1 MIETDSQLI
10 TALREGRESA
20 FKELFARHYS
30 TLCAIAYNYLGDSL
44 LAEDIVSEVILNL
57 WLMRER
63 LDIRTSLRVYLSTAI
78 RNRCINFIGSSRN
91 RYERSLPEMGDDLL
105 NAKTN
110 EHPLGHLLEQELE
123 DRVKAAIRSI
133 PIDSK
138 RVFMLSRYH
147 SMSYMEIAENLGI
160 SVNTV
165 KYHIKQSLAHLR
177 KELKEY
183 L

>member
-1 MIETDSQLI
+1 
-10 TALREGRESA
+10 
-20 FKELFARHYS
+20 
-30 TLCAIAYNYLGDSL
+30 
-44 LAEDIVSEVILNL
+44 
-57 WLMRER
+57 
-63 LDIRTSLRVYLSTAI
+63 
-78 RNRCINFIGSSRN
+78 
-91 RYERSLPEMGDDLL
+91 MGDDSL

-165 KYHIKQSLAHLR
+165 KYHIKQAVDHLR